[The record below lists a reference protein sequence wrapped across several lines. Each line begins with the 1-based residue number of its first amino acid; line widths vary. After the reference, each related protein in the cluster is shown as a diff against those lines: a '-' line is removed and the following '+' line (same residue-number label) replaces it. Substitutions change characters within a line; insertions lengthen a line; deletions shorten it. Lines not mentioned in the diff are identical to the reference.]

1 MLLAVWSNTMNS
13 LNPQAVS
20 TQQYRS
26 TETTSKTPLTLQ
38 IQTAPLQYKHSHAA
52 AVTLVILCCPFQN
65 QQRQFIHIST
75 QKMLHDTMKTWTAYQ
90 LSTGIQVK
98 LYKVHKLF
106 LKRRIHDKHHLLA
119 TQNIPSCLKRDKPS
133 AHRQVNQPDQLWN
146 KCNIHGQHKSTNLIN
161 CEINKCS
168 IHGQHR

>member
-1 MLLAVWSNTMNS
+1 MLMAVWSNTMNS
-13 LNPQAVS
+13 LKPQAVS

-26 TETTSKTPLTLQ
+26 TETTSKTLLTLQ
-38 IQTAPLQYKHSHAA
+38 IQTAPLQYKHSHAV

-98 LYKVHKLF
+98 LYKVHQ
-106 LKRRIHDKHHLLA
+106 LKKIKESMINITYLPLKISLLVWSVTSHLH
-119 TQNIPSCLKRDKPS
+119 TD
-133 AHRQVNQPDQLWN
+133 
-146 KCNIHGQHKSTNLIN
+146 KSTNLIN
-161 CEINKCS
+161 CETNAVFMGNTS
-168 IHGQHR
+168 